1 MDTWTDSREHGPV
14 VTVVT
19 ELTCLRGHRF
29 SSLPSPVLFPA
40 VPKCLPL
47 SLDKA
52 AYGYLFNVEYTLR
65 AKQPLKNATWLGG
78 SSPQESW

>member
-29 SSLPSPVLFPA
+29 SSPPSLCFFSLYPSVYL
-40 VPKCLPL
+40 CLL
-47 SLDKA
+47 TRQHM
-52 AYGYLFNVEYTLR
+52 GIYLMWNTL
-65 AKQPLKNATWLGG
+65 
-78 SSPQESW
+78 